1 MAGITFFRSGNMIET
16 LTCRYGS
23 IMTGDAAI
31 NNSFVIERRRSP
43 PRSQVTAVAF
53 LRRWNMIEALACGY
67 GAIVTARAVSKHSR
81 MVNQ

>member
-1 MAGITFFRSGNMIET
+1 MVET

-31 NNSFVIERRRSP
+31 NNSFVIERRRAP

-53 LRRWNMIEALACGY
+53 LRRRNMIEALTCGY
-67 GAIVTARAVSKHSR
+67 GAIVAAGAITKHGR